1 MSEKIEFFRFFF
13 FFQMLFFE
21 KPMKNLSQSHFIS
34 TNKNLVL
41 INPLHN
47 KKWHFFLMPSL
58 LQIVQIV
65 SIIASGLGAGIS
77 ILTLILYSYNYQGFV
92 ICVYVFLF
100 CACLLLSEI
109 YIPGFFKYFGFLL
122 KNWGKAF
129 MYILLGFLFFN
140 TSSLIHIIT
149 GIAFWALSIFY
160 VILSITANGIA
171 KPLLQNE
178 ISLQTTNADYYV
190 EV

>member
-1 MSEKIEFFRFFF
+1 
-13 FFQMLFFE
+13 
-21 KPMKNLSQSHFIS
+21 
-34 TNKNLVL
+34 
-41 INPLHN
+41 
-47 KKWHFFLMPSL
+47 MPSL